1 MLTLIESPT
10 FSRLVYDY
18 LDEDEYA
25 GFQLHLAANLEAGQ
39 LVKASGGV
47 RKVRWSRR
55 GAGKSGGVRVI
66 YFARTRRGEIWL
78 LTIYSKSARDS
89 LPGHV
94 LRALKQEFIDE
105 AD

>member
-47 RKVRWSRR
+47 RKVR
-55 GAGKSGGVRVI
+55 
-66 YFARTRRGEIWL
+66 
-78 LTIYSKSARDS
+78 
-89 LPGHV
+89 
-94 LRALKQEFIDE
+94 
-105 AD
+105 